1 MGCDPARPGWSGLW
15 RFWKGGGGGGGE
27 IGLYFNGDLN
37 SICFTLV
44 AKNTK
49 YFYKYLVLGIK
60 YMLF

>member
-1 MGCDPARPGWSGLW
+1 MVGTVAVLE
-15 RFWKGGGGGGGE
+15 GGGGGGGE